1 MAAIERSQIAQSK
14 SSLEAA
20 AEAAAKVN
28 AMLIAKGK
36 LKPSQLVQPV
46 VNAKSKPVQEHTG
59 INIGPVSHPGNLIVA
74 AVVINDV
81 PTHCRNMLTKGTA
94 QEEIS
99 KLSGA
104 SVSTRGRYMSPED
117 KIKFAGQAK
126 EKPLYLCV
134 QGPTQETVD
143 NAVSRI
149 NEIIANGL
157 RPKGSRF
164 SPIVRPPSNL
174 PPGVRP
180 PPINQPPPTMM
191 SFQPQHHQ
199 SLTFVQ
205 EKLFIGLEHAPPTFD
220 VKTKILGPAG
230 CFLQHIQNE
239 TGAKVTLRGKGS
251 NFIESTSGREA
262 FEPMHI
268 HLQHANIMGLQQAKQ
283 LAENLI
289 QTVQQDYAQFQ
300 QALAAIPA
308 SMSPGTATL
317 LAGLQQQTSA
327 NPNCGPG
334 GMMAQQQSIPQLSV
348 SQQPQYSQIP
358 GPGMQTVTSLPPTFQ
373 QVLPTSSVVL
383 SANSLPASLTS
394 MPPPTLVSQASA
406 QGPPPAAPA
415 GQMDASGSLLPNASL
430 PPPLLQVSTAPGMS
444 QYATTTNDPFLGNAN
459 LGNPQPAQVIV
470 GQQTVTPLGMS
481 LSGGNPQMAPQYG
494 SPVPNSIAP
503 PMNALQPGVQFVS
516 QQQLPPAGQPPPP
529 YYGQFSGSAA
539 SLPMSLPAA
548 ATYTVA
554 PTTYAITTT
563 GYAYNV
569 GPPKDDSVQPP
580 PPPPHHAPPSQSP
593 VPPQQPPKRRFTE
606 EKPEDKIPENLLG
619 YQHGPPQL
627 ANMIASGPPPPVV
640 GSHHQSPVTQ
650 SFTQP
655 LVAVTQTSQVYEE
668 FRNQGF
674 ANPPPVNQPA
684 FVTPPPPPPPS
695 HSPSPERSEVDK
707 HLMPPPPPPGSKRTA
722 QHQGGTE
729 TQEQRKKIKGAL
741 GSVAVYGSDDEE
753 DDSSSPS
760 RQQQQQRTVPYS
772 QSSSTNAAY
781 VHQGQPSPPPPSLPA
796 NHYDQYLPG
805 QVSTSSQQQQ
815 PLQHGQ
821 YSPPDPN
828 NGTPYQPCSSPT
840 NFASKQSTTQP
851 QQNNHRNS
859 YEQILSTQAS
869 QFGVPRPLSQSTFAT
884 STTGLQTSP
893 AYIPQ
898 QQPQQ
903 QQQQQQQQPQ
913 PPQFNGHTSAVA
925 ANQGYLQQFA
935 NQPPPSQQFSGQPSN
950 QAPPFQPP
958 PPPGMSYWMS
968 PA

>member
-406 QGPPPAAPA
+406 QGMASSANAGGLVIPVSYSTSLTPMPMVTSLSTSPLLSVGAGPPPAAPA

-529 YYGQFSGSAA
+529 YYG
-539 SLPMSLPAA
+539 
-548 ATYTVA
+548 
-554 PTTYAITTT
+554 
-563 GYAYNV
+563 
-569 GPPKDDSVQPP
+569 
-580 PPPPHHAPPSQSP
+580 
-593 VPPQQPPKRRFTE
+593 
-606 EKPEDKIPENLLG
+606 
-619 YQHGPPQL
+619 QHGPPQL